1 MCNYCRH
8 ASGRREGGGRQGGER
23 GVPRGAG
30 HRGSVDR
37 PVSTSLPL
45 RPRQPAAGDRGLRTV
60 DDAVQGAA
68 GARRPRA
75 RGGDLAGRRPGR
87 GLRRLRPLDEQGRR
101 RPGQEGAGDAGR
113 GPRRQAG
120 AAGEDH
126 GLPPGPG
133 GDAGHRAT
141 GRDRGLRRDPQRR
154 PAPQARRR
162 RRLADGPR
170 GHRGDLPTPEGKWF
184 GLTRYSHLITDENRK
199 WWTLGA
205 MCFALFMIMLDN
217 TVVHVALPSIQK
229 DLGASISGLEWTI
242 NGYTLSF
249 AVLLATGGRLGDIFG
264 RRLMV
269 MIGVVIFAVSS
280 ATGGFAPNEPP
291 LGLSR
296 VVQGV
301 GAALMMPGTLS
312 IITDAFPAHE
322 RGKAMGTWAGV
333 SALALAVGPVLG
345 GFLTEHVSWRAIFYV
360 NIPVAVGAIIAT
372 LFAVRE
378 SRDTSVGRE
387 VDYAGVAVLTVGLTS
402 LVLALVEGNSW
413 GWGSA
418 EIVGLLALAAL
429 ALPAFVFVENRVKA
443 PMVQFDLLSDRNFL
457 AAVCVAMIIS
467 FGMLGVFFFLALYMQ
482 DILGYTPL
490 EAGIRFL
497 PSTLMIVGV
506 APVAGRLSDRFG
518 PRWLIAIGLTIVAAS
533 LFSFSRIAVDSTY
546 LDLLPGFMLLGIGI
560 AMTMSPMTS
569 AAMNAVPVQKAG
581 IASGVLSMFRMVG
594 GSLGVAVTG
603 AIFQGLVTSKL
614 GSLLSGSGVTA
625 AQRDA
630 VSEQLGGGSV
640 TKVPGLTAARAKEVT
655 TAGSEAFVYALGHAM
670 TVSAFVALLGAAI
683 GATAIRAKAK
693 GHTSLEAATAEANP
707 GGEALATEEARE
719 AAQLA

>member
-1 MCNYCRH
+1 M
-8 ASGRREGGGRQGGER
+8 
-23 GVPRGAG
+23 
-30 HRGSVDR
+30 
-37 PVSTSLPL
+37 
-45 RPRQPAAGDRGLRTV
+45 
-60 DDAVQGAA
+60 
-68 GARRPRA
+68 
-75 RGGDLAGRRPGR
+75 
-87 GLRRLRPLDEQGRR
+87 
-101 RPGQEGAGDAGR
+101 
-113 GPRRQAG
+113 
-120 AAGEDH
+120 
-126 GLPPGPG
+126 
-133 GDAGHRAT
+133 
-141 GRDRGLRRDPQRR
+141 
-154 PAPQARRR
+154 
-162 RRLADGPR
+162 
-170 GHRGDLPTPEGKWF
+170 
-184 GLTRYSHLITDENRK
+184 TRIRNAITDDNRR

-217 TVVHVALPSIQK
+217 TVVNVALPSIQQ
-229 DLGASISGLEWTI
+229 DLGATISGLEWTI

-264 RRLMV
+264 RRLV
-269 MIGVVIFAVSS
+269 FLTGVVIFALSS
-280 ATGGFAPNEPP
+280 ATAGFAPDQTA
-291 LGLSR
+291 LVVSR

-345 GFLTEHVSWRAIFYV
+345 GFLTEHVSWRAIFYI
-360 NIPVAVGAIIAT
+360 NIPVAVGAVLAT

-387 VDYAGVAVLTVGLTS
+387 VDYAGVAVLTAGLTA

-413 GWGSA
+413 GWGST
-418 EIVGLLALAAL
+418 EVVTLLIVAAA

-457 AAVCVAMIIS
+457 AAVVVAMIIS
-467 FGMLGVFFFLALYMQ
+467 FAMLGVFFFLALYMQ
-482 DILGYTPL
+482 DILGYSPL
-490 EAGIRFL
+490 EAGVRFL
-497 PSTLMIVGV
+497 PSTLMIVAV

-518 PRWLIAIGLTIVAAS
+518 PRWLIAGGLVLVAAS

-603 AIFQGLVTSKL
+603 AIFQGLVSSKL
-614 GSLLSGSGVTA
+614 ASLLGGTGVTA
-625 AQRDA
+625 AQRESISD
-630 VSEQLGGGSV
+630 QLGGGGV
-640 TKVPGLTAARAKEVT
+640 PNVPGLAPAQMKEVAA
-655 TAGSEAFVYALGHAM
+655 AGNEAFVYALGHAM
-670 TVSAFVALLGAAI
+670 VVSGFVALAGALI
-683 GATAIRAKAK
+683 GATAIRAKAR
-693 GHTSLEAATAEANP
+693 TVTAPEAAVAEASP
-707 GGEALATEEARE
+707 GGEAVAAEEAQE
-719 AAQLA
+719 AVQAA

>member
-1 MCNYCRH
+1 L
-8 ASGRREGGGRQGGER
+8 
-23 GVPRGAG
+23 
-30 HRGSVDR
+30 
-37 PVSTSLPL
+37 T
-45 RPRQPAAGDRGLRTV
+45 
-60 DDAVQGAA
+60 
-68 GARRPRA
+68 
-75 RGGDLAGRRPGR
+75 
-87 GLRRLRPLDEQGRR
+87 
-101 RPGQEGAGDAGR
+101 
-113 GPRRQAG
+113 
-120 AAGEDH
+120 
-126 GLPPGPG
+126 
-133 GDAGHRAT
+133 
-141 GRDRGLRRDPQRR
+141 
-154 PAPQARRR
+154 
-162 RRLADGPR
+162 
-170 GHRGDLPTPEGKWF
+170 
-184 GLTRYSHLITDENRK
+184 TRYSHLITDDNRK

-217 TVVHVALPSIQK
+217 TVVNVALPSIQK

-264 RRLMV
+264 RRRMFLA
-269 MIGVVIFAVSS
+269 GVVIFALSS
-280 ATGGFAPNEPP
+280 ATAGFAVDETA
-291 LGLSR
+291 LVVSR

-378 SRDTSVGRE
+378 SRDTSVGRD
-387 VDYAGVAVLTVGLTS
+387 VDYAGVAVLTAGLTA
-402 LVLALVEGNSW
+402 LILALVEGNSW
-413 GWGSA
+413 GWGST
-418 EIVGLLALAAL
+418 EVIGLLILAAL

-482 DILGYTPL
+482 DILGYSPL
-490 EAGIRFL
+490 EAGVRFL

-518 PRWLIAIGLTIVAAS
+518 PRWLIAGGLVIVAAS
-533 LFSFSRIAVDSTY
+533 LFSFSRIAVDSGY

-569 AAMNAVPVQKAG
+569 AAMNAVRVQKAG

-603 AIFQGLVTSKL
+603 AIFHGLVSSTLDSLL
-614 GSLLSGSGVTA
+614 GSSGVNA
-625 AQRDA
+625 AQRDQ
-630 VSEQLGGGSV
+630 VSEGLGSGTVPHVQGLDAAQ
-640 TKVPGLTAARAKEVT
+640 TKQVMA
-655 TAGSEAFVYALGHAM
+655 AGSEAFVYALGHAM
-670 TVSAFVALLGAAI
+670 TVSGFVALLGAVI
-683 GATAIRAKAK
+683 GATAIRPNAK
-693 GHTSLEAATAEANP
+693 GDTPVAAAAAANP
-707 GGEALATEEARE
+707 GGEALAAEEMQG
-719 AAQLA
+719 AAQAA

>member
-1 MCNYCRH
+1 L
-8 ASGRREGGGRQGGER
+8 
-23 GVPRGAG
+23 
-30 HRGSVDR
+30 
-37 PVSTSLPL
+37 T
-45 RPRQPAAGDRGLRTV
+45 
-60 DDAVQGAA
+60 
-68 GARRPRA
+68 
-75 RGGDLAGRRPGR
+75 
-87 GLRRLRPLDEQGRR
+87 
-101 RPGQEGAGDAGR
+101 
-113 GPRRQAG
+113 
-120 AAGEDH
+120 
-126 GLPPGPG
+126 
-133 GDAGHRAT
+133 
-141 GRDRGLRRDPQRR
+141 
-154 PAPQARRR
+154 
-162 RRLADGPR
+162 
-170 GHRGDLPTPEGKWF
+170 
-184 GLTRYSHLITDENRK
+184 TRYSHLITDENRK

-217 TVVHVALPSIQK
+217 TIVNVALPSIQK

-264 RRLMV
+264 RRLMF
-269 MIGVVIFAVSS
+269 MAGVVIFALSS
-280 ATGGFAPNEPP
+280 ATAGFAPNETA
-291 LGLSR
+291 LVLSR

-360 NIPVAVGAIIAT
+360 NIPVAIGAVLAT

-387 VDYAGVAVLTVGLTS
+387 VDFAGVAVLTVGLTA
-402 LVLALVEGNSW
+402 LVLALVEGNAW
-413 GWGSA
+413 GWGSP
-418 EIVGLLALAAL
+418 ETVGLLALAAL
-429 ALPAFVFVENRVKA
+429 ALPAFVWVENRVKA

-457 AAVCVAMIIS
+457 ASVCVAMIIS

-482 DILGYTPL
+482 DILGYSPL
-490 EAGIRFL
+490 EAGVRFL

-518 PRWLIAIGLTIVAAS
+518 PRWLIAVGLMIVAAS
-533 LFSFSRIAVDSTY
+533 LLSFSHIAVDSTY

-603 AIFQGLVTSKL
+603 AIFQGLVSSKL
-614 GSLLSGSGVTA
+614 DSLLSGSGVSA

-640 TKVPGLTAARAKEVT
+640 AKVPGLSAAQAKEVAD
-655 TAGSEAFVYALGHAM
+655 AGSEAFVYALGHAM
-670 TVSAFVALLGAAI
+670 TVSAFVALLGAVI

-693 GHTSLEAATAEANP
+693 VQTSVEAATAEANP
-707 GGEALATEEARE
+707 GGEAIAAEEAQE
-719 AAQLA
+719 AAQPA